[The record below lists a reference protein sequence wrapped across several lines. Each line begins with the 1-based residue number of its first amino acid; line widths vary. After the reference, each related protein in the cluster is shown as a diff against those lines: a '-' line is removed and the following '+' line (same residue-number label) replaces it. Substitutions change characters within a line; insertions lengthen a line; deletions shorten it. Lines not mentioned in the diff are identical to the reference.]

1 MNPRLIV
8 IAGPNGSGKTSITS
22 QILRHEWAQG
32 CDYINPDSIARDV
45 FGDWN
50 DRETVLK
57 AAQYAEDWRERCLRE
72 GRDFIFE
79 TVLSV
84 PDKVE
89 FIQRAKAAGF
99 FVRFFF
105 IATDTPYINVA
116 RIAQRVVEGGHTV
129 PTDKIVARYFRS
141 IANGVEAARLADRG
155 YFFDNSV
162 DDHSPNLLLR
172 TVDGVVVKQYP
183 ALQFHLWG
191 QQVAARLVPTI

>member
-1 MNPRLIV
+1 MKPRLIV
-8 IAGPNGSGKTSITS
+8 IAGPNGSGKTSITT
-22 QILRHEWAQG
+22 QILGHEWAQS
-32 CDYINPDSIARDV
+32 CDYINPDNIARDV

-57 AAQYAEDWRERCLRE
+57 AAQYAEDWRERCLHE

-105 IATDTPYINVA
+105 ISTDTPYINVA

-129 PTDKIVARYFRS
+129 PTDKIIARYARS
-141 IANGVEAARLADRG
+141 IANGVEAAKLADRG

-162 DDHSPNLLLR
+162 DDRSPNLLFR
-172 TVDGVVVKQYP
+172 SVDGVVVKQYP
-183 ALQFHLWG
+183 ALQLHPWG
-191 QQVAARLVPTI
+191 QQVAARLGNPV

>member
-1 MNPRLIV
+1 MKPRLIV
-8 IAGPNGSGKTSITS
+8 IAGPNGSGKTSVTT
-22 QILRHEWAQG
+22 QILAHDWAQG
-32 CDYINPDSIARDV
+32 CDYINPDNIARDV

-50 DRETVLK
+50 AKETVLQ
-57 AAQYAEDWRERCLRE
+57 AAQYAENWRERCLHE

-129 PTDKIVARYFRS
+129 PTDKIIARYARS
-141 IANGVEAARLADRG
+141 IANGAEAARLADRG

-162 DDHSPNLLLR
+162 DDHAPSLLFR
-172 TVDGVVVKQYP
+172 SVDGLVAKQYP
-183 ALQFHLWG
+183 PLQAHPWAL
-191 QQVAARLVPTI
+191 QVAAALADS

>member
-1 MNPRLIV
+1 MKPRLII
-8 IAGPNGSGKTSITS
+8 IAGPNGSGKTSVTS
-22 QILRHEWAQG
+22 EILLDKWAQG
-32 CDYINPDSIARDV
+32 CDYINPDYIARDV

-89 FIQRAKAAGF
+89 FIQRAKDAGF

-129 PTDKIVARYFRS
+129 PADKIVARYFRS

-162 DDHSPNLLLR
+162 DDHSPSLLLR
-172 TVDGVVVKQYP
+172 TVDGMVAKQYP
-183 ALQFHLWG
+183 ALQLHSWG
-191 QQVAARLVPTI
+191 QQVATRLATTV